1 MTSNF
6 GGDSMDFDWTQL
18 LTWRTLINVI
28 DILIVA
34 FFLQQL
40 MKIVKGTRAVQLLKG
55 IAVILLIKMVSYFFQ
70 LQTTE
75 YVVDFVI
82 NWSALALIIIF
93 QPELRRGLEHLGR
106 GSLFS
111 RRKRKNPG
119 LDLIEALSKSTQY
132 MSKNKINEII
142 SIEMDT
148 GLEEFIDT
156 GTRLDALIT
165 SELLINIFIPNTPL
179 HDGAV
184 IIRNFEIASAAS
196 YLPLSESMAIP
207 KTLGTRHRAAI
218 GLSEV
223 SDAITVV
230 VSEETGDLSVARA
243 GNLITE
249 MSFEEFEEYL
259 GRELISETEDEK
271 VGPLQSIVDTIRKE
285 VSGK

>member
-1 MTSNF
+1 MT
-6 GGDSMDFDWTQL
+6 FDWTQL
-18 LTWRTLINVI
+18 LTWSTVINII
-28 DILIVA
+28 DIVIVA
-34 FFLQQL
+34 FFIQQL

-55 IAVILLIKMVSYFFQ
+55 IGVILLIKVISYFFK

-106 GSLFS
+106 GSLFNM
-111 RRKRKNPG
+111 RKKKDPG
-119 LDLIEALSKSTQY
+119 QDMIQSFSTAVQY
-132 MSKNKINEII
+132 MSKRRIGALI
-142 SIEMDT
+142 SIEMET
-148 GLEEFIDT
+148 GLEEYIDT
-156 GTRLDALIT
+156 GTRLDATIS

-184 IIRNFEIASAAS
+184 IIRDFKIAAAAG
-196 YLPLSESMAIP
+196 YLPLSESSAIP
-207 KTLGTRHRAAI
+207 KNLGTRHRAAI

-223 SDAITVV
+223 TDAITIV
-230 VSEETGDLSVARA
+230 VSEETGDISVARA

-249 MSFEEFEEYL
+249 MTLEEMEQYLAREFIQEEPK
-259 GRELISETEDEK
+259 E
-271 VGPLQSIVDTIRKE
+271 GPLQSFIENIRKG

>member
-1 MTSNF
+1 MT
-6 GGDSMDFDWTQL
+6 FDWTQL
-18 LTWRTLINVI
+18 LTWHTVINII
-28 DILIVA
+28 DIVIVA
-34 FFLQQL
+34 FFIQQL

-55 IAVILLIKMVSYFFQ
+55 IGVILLIKVISYFFK

-106 GSLFS
+106 GSLFNI
-111 RRKRKNPG
+111 RKKQDPG
-119 LDLIEALSKSTQY
+119 QGMIQSLSAAVQY
-132 MSKNKINEII
+132 MSKRRIGALI
-142 SIEMDT
+142 SIEMET

-156 GTRLDALIT
+156 GTRLDAAIS

-184 IIRNFEIASAAS
+184 IIRDFKIAAAAG
-196 YLPLSESMAIP
+196 YLPLSESPAIP
-207 KTLGTRHRAAI
+207 KKLGTRHRAAI

-223 SDAITVV
+223 TDAITIV
-230 VSEETGDLSVARA
+230 VSEETGDISISRA
-243 GNLITE
+243 GNLISE
-249 MSFEEFEEYL
+249 MTLEEMENYLAREFIQEE
-259 GRELISETEDEK
+259 EPKE
-271 VGPLQSIVDTIRKE
+271 GPLQSIIENIRKG

>member
-1 MTSNF
+1 MT
-6 GGDSMDFDWTQL
+6 FDWTQL
-18 LTWRTLINVI
+18 LTWHTVINII
-28 DILIVA
+28 DIVVVA
-34 FFLQQL
+34 FFIQQL

-55 IAVILLIKMVSYFFQ
+55 IGVILLIKVISYFFK

-106 GSLFS
+106 GSLFNI
-111 RRKRKNPG
+111 RKKQDPG
-119 LDLIEALSKSTQY
+119 QDMIQSLSTAVQY
-132 MSKNKINEII
+132 MSKRRIGALI
-142 SIEMDT
+142 SIEMET

-156 GTRLDALIT
+156 GTRLDAAIS

-184 IIRNFEIASAAS
+184 IIRDFKIAAAAG
-196 YLPLSESMAIP
+196 YLPLSESPAIP
-207 KTLGTRHRAAI
+207 KKLGTRHRAAI

-223 SDAITVV
+223 TDAITIV
-230 VSEETGDLSVARA
+230 VSEETGDISISRA
-243 GNLITE
+243 GNLISE
-249 MSFEEFEEYL
+249 MTLEEMENYLAREFIQEE
-259 GRELISETEDEK
+259 EPKE
-271 VGPLQSIVDTIRKE
+271 GPLQSIIENIRKG

>member
-1 MTSNF
+1 
-6 GGDSMDFDWTQL
+6 MDFDWTQL
-18 LTWRTLINVI
+18 FTWRTLINVI

-132 MSKNKINEII
+132 MSKRRIGALI

>member
-1 MTSNF
+1 
-6 GGDSMDFDWTQL
+6 MDFDWTQL

-132 MSKNKINEII
+132 MSKRRIGALI